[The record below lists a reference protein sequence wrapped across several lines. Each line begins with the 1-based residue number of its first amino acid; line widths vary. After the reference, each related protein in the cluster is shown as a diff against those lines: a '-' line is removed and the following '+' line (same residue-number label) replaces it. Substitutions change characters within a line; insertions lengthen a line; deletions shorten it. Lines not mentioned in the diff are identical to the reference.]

1 MGTTEIGQKLG
12 KYQETAIQIQV
23 LWDVTPCR
31 LVNSHRRFK
40 ESYRLVVT
48 RQAAPD
54 EPHCLVNHAEVCWT
68 RRIKK
73 HEMHKSSLVNVRGKI
88 VWGVQYEQN
97 VRDVRYE
104 ITN

>member
-23 LWDVTPCR
+23 LWDVTPCL

-54 EPHCLVNHAEVCWT
+54 EPLFSEPC
-68 RRIKK
+68 
-73 HEMHKSSLVNVRGKI
+73 
-88 VWGVQYEQN
+88 
-97 VRDVRYE
+97 
-104 ITN
+104 